1 MANQLRKG
9 LIEPTDIPSKELPG
23 YMGDTYRGYMVSVRE
38 RLSVFEANRN
48 RRFGYAEL
56 DREFFALQLR
66 MIFELTAFAVIT
78 FQQRNEP
85 IKKNNRKKNH
95 ALDVMKL
102 VSNYDWIQPID
113 PKYVFENGHSEC
125 IFPNIKSLFS
135 EEENFRV
142 VHGKLG
148 ALLHEQQRPRNDNSN
163 KLTLDEIF
171 NYEKQLKILLGQHLL
186 ISSEGEG
193 WYVNINYPKQPNNV
207 LIVKTSNA
215 SKL

>member
-113 PKYVFENGHSEC
+113 QSMFLKMVILNVYFQISNRY
-125 IFPNIKSLFS
+125 
-135 EEENFRV
+135 FR
-142 VHGKLG
+142 KK
-148 ALLHEQQRPRNDNSN
+148 R
-163 KLTLDEIF
+163 TLELYTANLVRCCMNNNAQEMI
-171 NYEKQLKILLGQHLL
+171 IR
-186 ISSEGEG
+186 
-193 WYVNINYPKQPNNV
+193 IN
-207 LIVKTSNA
+207 
-215 SKL
+215 